1 MELEIEAPAPAE
13 RQENAKRQQ
22 ILDGARKIFLAQ
34 GFDGASMGEIAR
46 TAGVSKGTLYV
57 YFDNKEQLFET
68 IAQEACAAQAEG
80 VFSLDP
86 ADHDVEGALTR
97 LGRGFVKFICRP
109 GAMSPLRTVI
119 SISERMPEIGKEF
132 YESGPAKGREIVR
145 RYLEVQVAAGLL
157 AIEDC
162 DIAAAQF
169 LESCTATIF
178 KPLLFNAGETPTQE
192 RIDRVVGIAVR
203 TFLTAYRR

>member
-1 MELEIEAPAPAE
+1 VELEIEAPAPAE